1 MFGYTV
7 QHMGSY
13 VPQSGIKPLFSRPP
27 SIFPNCPS
35 ASYWWNQ
42 ISFLTWLQKSLGNM
56 YGFDLLDSREQEA
69 EIELSAAHPRLFISQ
84 EKPPVSGL
92 ES

>member
-1 MFGYTV
+1 
-7 QHMGSY
+7 
-13 VPQSGIKPLFSRPP
+13 
-27 SIFPNCPS
+27 
-35 ASYWWNQ
+35 
-42 ISFLTWLQKSLGNM
+42 M

>member
-1 MFGYTV
+1 
-7 QHMGSY
+7 
-13 VPQSGIKPLFSRPP
+13 
-27 SIFPNCPS
+27 
-35 ASYWWNQ
+35 
-42 ISFLTWLQKSLGNM
+42 M

-69 EIELSAAHPRLFISQ
+69 EIELSAAHSRLFISQ